1 MDSPTPLTAPG
12 PRLAGGTPERLDRA
26 AGHLAAAAL
35 ALIAVK
41 PLLDIGE
48 RDAGG
53 GVDLGVLLSAVGAGC
68 MLAALAAAVLA
79 ARRLPPR
86 PVLAML
92 LALALLLVVSG
103 FSYLAA
109 GPRADLLAL
118 FDIRRY
124 PIYGPRLDPASAI
137 PAEAVRLL
145 VSFAPVALIG
155 MALLSPARF
164 PVRRLAGV
172 AAVVLAGAVVHC
184 ALAWLQVAGVVPYSF
199 YFELPGQKIGRA
211 SGGYYHPMSLGRLL
225 MFSVFLCYVLGDRL
239 RAAGDR
245 LRLTPLRR
253 YALIGLF
260 VATGAVSLHRLTIGC
275 LLVIVAA
282 FEARRLGALRAAL
295 GTRVGRRRVVA
306 VAAGL
311 VAAGGV
317 AVALAGETVRDRAGV
332 ALTEVGSL
340 DVRSD
345 TFMHGRGAIWNDV
358 ARVLHRSTPDVWLFG
373 FGYEPWDMHNDLL
386 RILVVWGVVGLV
398 AVVGIVA
405 GLHVVVRRRCADPA
419 QRWALGVL
427 YAVFVLFGLTQKPM
441 AYPYFMWLFL
451 FGQLVILSLGGA
463 AGASPGDATV
473 AAEVERGEEGRL
485 DEASTAGVR
494 PG

>member
-1 MDSPTPLTAPG
+1 MDSRAPLIASG
-12 PRLAGGTPERLDRA
+12 ALSGGDLPRRLDRA
-26 AGHLAAAAL
+26 AGHFATAAL

-68 MLAALAAAVLA
+68 MVAALAAAVLA
-79 ARRLPPR
+79 TRRLPPR

-103 FSYLAA
+103 FSYLVA

-124 PIYGPRLDPASAI
+124 SIYGPHLDPATAI

-155 MALLSPARF
+155 MMLTRPDRF
-164 PVRRLAGV
+164 PARRLAMV

-239 RAAGDR
+239 R
-245 LRLTPLRR
+245 LTPPRR
-253 YALIGLF
+253 YALVGLF
-260 VATGAVSLHRLTIGC
+260 VATGVVSLHRLTILC
-275 LLVIVAA
+275 LLVIVVA
-282 FEARRLGALRAAL
+282 FEARRLGALRAAPRP
-295 GTRVGRRRVVA
+295 GRVRRWRLLA

-317 AVALAGETVRDRAGV
+317 AAALAGDAVRERAGV

-358 ARVLHRSTPDVWLFG
+358 ARILGRSTPDVWLFG

-386 RILVVWGVVGLV
+386 RVLVVWGTVGLV
-398 AVVGIVA
+398 VVVGVVA
-405 GLHVVVRRRCADPA
+405 GLYVVVRRRCAGPA

-451 FGQLVILSLGGA
+451 YGQLVILSLAGVTVTSAGGA
-463 AGASPGDATV
+463 TV
-473 AAEVERGEEGRL
+473 TADVERGEEGRL